1 MNIRTK
7 IVCAVVGVAVLAAIP
22 AFVVANLS
30 GGSFGI
36 VLGGLFLAIIVAT
49 LVAFVLAT
57 SITRPLEELAQQIGQ
72 VANGNLSAA
81 SMVASADEIGAVVAG
96 FATMQANLRKTI
108 NQINQSAGQIA
119 SASTQLGTSAA
130 TIARNANTAA
140 EQSSG
145 AAASTEQMAA
155 TAGSIAENCDV
166 ATQAANAATEAANT
180 SAYVSMESINSIN
193 AIAERVKASSEC
205 IGRLGERSDQ
215 IGAIVS
221 TIKDIAAQTNLLAL
235 NAAIEAARAGE
246 SGRGFAV
253 VADEV
258 RKLAERTTLA
268 TGDIDKMITAIQD
281 KTGGIASSMNDML
294 PQVER
299 GTASAQLAAQSLE
312 QISEAS
318 EQILH
323 RTRDSVSASHEQR
336 QASNAIAQRV
346 EQIAQM
352 VEETS
357 AAMRNASESAGHTG
371 QLAVDLKSMVERFRI

>member
-1 MNIRTK
+1 
-7 IVCAVVGVAVLAAIP
+7 VAVLAAIP

-246 SGRGFAV
+246 MGRGFAV

-258 RKLAERTTLA
+258 RKLAERTTQA
-268 TGDIDKMITAIQD
+268 TQ
-281 KTGGIASSMNDML
+281 
-294 PQVER
+294 
-299 GTASAQLAAQSLE
+299 
-312 QISEAS
+312 QISEMIKLIQSETQEAVAS
-318 EQILH
+318 MEMGVHEVETGVEEGARSSESICEILSQITEL
-323 RTRDSVSASHEQR
+323 
-336 QASNAIAQRV
+336 SNDIS
-346 EQIAQM
+346 QIAVAAQQQKSATGEISTNVQQISAM
-352 VEETS
+352 VQGS
-357 AAMRNASESAGHTG
+357 AHEAESVTAAASTLSQQAN
-371 QLAVDLKSMVERFRI
+371 QLAQLVKNFRL